1 MEEDIIR
8 GCRFLLNETSTTL
21 RLGKGF
27 TKWFETNNGSPQAD
41 AISGVMFDMVFEKA
55 LRDQRSELN
64 KNNLNI
70 EHSYSRLSFLTIEM
84 IYADGTDF
92 PT

>member
-8 GCRFLLNETSTTL
+8 GCQLLLNETSTTL

-27 TKWFETNNGSPQAD
+27 TEWFETNNGSPQAD
-41 AISGVMFDMVFEKA
+41 AISGVFFDMVFEKA
-55 LRDQRSELN
+55 LRDQRGELN
-64 KNNLNI
+64 RNNLNI
-70 EHSYSRLSFLTIEM
+70 EHSYSRLM